1 MNEDQQNDSH
11 SSKPSWFEKITKPF
25 TQPQEPESSKDLK
38 ELLRGAHNRG
48 LCDAEALSI
57 MEGALQVGDMHV
69 REIMVPR
76 SQMTFVRAS
85 QSPSEILPIII
96 ESQHS
101 RFPVLGEGQDD
112 LLGIL
117 LAKDFLPYLA
127 NGNLDRFNIKDVLRP
142 VNFVPESKRLNTL
155 LREFRSDRYHMA
167 IVVDEY
173 GGLAGLVTIED
184 VLEQIVGD
192 IEDETD
198 IEDDESNIRAMD
210 DSESFMVNALTPI
223 DDFNEYF
230 DTTYSDEEFD
240 TIGGIVTNGFGHL
253 PDRDEAITIE
263 GLRFKVLNS
272 DNRQIRLLEVTSDNG
287 NDVDE

>member
-1 MNEDQQNDSH
+1 MNEDQQNDAH
-11 SSKPSWFEKITKPF
+11 SSKPTWLEKITKPF

-76 SQMTFVRAS
+76 SQMTFIKAS
-85 QSPSEILPIII
+85 QTPSEILPVII

-101 RFPVLGEGQDD
+101 RFPVLGDGQDD

-127 NGNLDRFNIKDVLRP
+127 NDNLERFNIKDVLRP

-155 LREFRSDRYHMA
+155 LREFRTDRYHMA
-167 IVVDEY
+167 IVDDEY

-184 VLEQIVGD
+184 VLEQIVGV

-198 IEDDESNIRAMD
+198 IEDDESNIRPMD
-210 DSESFMVNALTPI
+210 DSESFMVNALTTI

-230 DTTYSDEEFD
+230 ESQFSDEEFD

-253 PDRDEAITIE
+253 PERDECVQLE
-263 GLRFKVLNS
+263 EFSFKVLNA
-272 DNRQIRLLEVTSDNG
+272 DNRQIRLLEVSKLS
-287 NDVDE
+287 E

>member
-11 SSKPSWFEKITKPF
+11 SSKPSWLEKITKSF
-25 TQPQEPESSKDLK
+25 TQSSEPESSRDLK
-38 ELLRGAHNRG
+38 ELLRGAHDRG

-76 SQMTFVRAS
+76 SQMTCIKAALP
-85 QSPSEILPIII
+85 PSDILPVII

-101 RFPVLGEGQDD
+101 RFPVLGEGKDEV
-112 LLGIL
+112 LGIL

-127 NGNLDRFNIKDVLRP
+127 NDNLDRFIIKDILRP

-155 LREFRSDRYHMA
+155 LREFRTDRYHMA

-198 IEDDESNIRAMD
+198 IEDDESNIRPIEN
-210 DSESFMVNALTPI
+210 SESFMVNALTEI

-230 DTTYSDEEFD
+230 NTEFSDDEFD

-253 PDRDEAITIE
+253 PERDESITIN
-263 GLRFKVLNS
+263 GIAFKVLNA
-272 DNRQIRLLEVTSDNG
+272 DNRQIRLLEVMIA
-287 NDVDE
+287 DELDQAD

>member
-11 SSKPSWFEKITKPF
+11 SSKPSWLEKITKPF
-25 TQPQEPESSKDLK
+25 TQASEPESSQDLK
-38 ELLRGAHNRG
+38 ELLRSAHHRG

-76 SQMTFVRAS
+76 SQMICVKAS
-85 QSPSEILPIII
+85 QSPSDILAIIV

-101 RFPVLGEGQDD
+101 RFPVLGEGQDE

-127 NGNLDRFNIKDVLRP
+127 NDNLDRFNIKDVLRP

-155 LREFRSDRYHMA
+155 LREFRTDRYHMA

-173 GGLAGLVTIED
+173 GGLAGLATIED

-198 IEDDESNIRAMD
+198 IEDDETNIRPMENSD
-210 DSESFMVNALTPI
+210 SFMVNALTPI

-230 DTTYSDEEFD
+230 NIELSDDEFD

-253 PDRDEAITIE
+253 PERNESIVLNDMT
-263 GLRFKVLNS
+263 FKVLNA
-272 DNRQIRLLEVTSDNG
+272 DNRQIRLLEVFTSKESD
-287 NDVDE
+287 D

>member
-11 SSKPSWFEKITKPF
+11 STKPSWLEKITKPF
-25 TQPQEPESSKDLK
+25 TQASEPESSKDLK
-38 ELLRGAHNRG
+38 ELLRGAHNKG

-76 SQMTFVRAS
+76 SQMTSIKAS
-85 QSPSEILPIII
+85 QSPSEILPIIV

-101 RFPVLGEGQDD
+101 RFPVLGEGQDE

-127 NGNLDRFNIKDVLRP
+127 NDNLDRFNIKDVLRP

-155 LREFRSDRYHMA
+155 LREFRTDRYHMA

-198 IEDDESNIRAMD
+198 IEDDESNIRAIENSD
-210 DSESFMVNALTPI
+210 SFMVNALTPI
-223 DDFNEYF
+223 DDFNDYF
-230 DTTYSDEEFD
+230 QSTFSDEEFD
-240 TIGGIVTNGFGHL
+240 TIGGIVTNAFGHL
-253 PDRDEAITIE
+253 PDRDESVTIDQFT
-263 GLRFKVLNS
+263 FKVLNA
-272 DNRQIRLLEVTSDNG
+272 DNRQIRLLEVFSSETN
-287 NDVDE
+287 ND

>member
-1 MNEDQQNDSH
+1 
-11 SSKPSWFEKITKPF
+11 
-25 TQPQEPESSKDLK
+25 
-38 ELLRGAHNRG
+38 
-48 LCDAEALSI
+48 

-76 SQMTFVRAS
+76 SQMTCIKAS
-85 QSPSEILPIII
+85 QSPSEILPIIV

-101 RFPVLGEGQDD
+101 RFPVLGEGQDE

-127 NGNLDRFNIKDVLRP
+127 NDNLDRFNIKDVLRP

-155 LREFRSDRYHMA
+155 LREFRTDRYHMA

-198 IEDDESNIRAMD
+198 IEDDESNIRAIENSD
-210 DSESFMVNALTPI
+210 SFMVNALTPI

-230 DTTYSDEEFD
+230 HTNFSDEEFD
-240 TIGGIVTNGFGHL
+240 TIGGIVTNAFGHL
-253 PDRDEAITIE
+253 PDRDESVTIDQFT
-263 GLRFKVLNS
+263 FKVMNA
-272 DNRQIRLLEVTSDNG
+272 DNRQIRLLEVFSSETSHD
-287 NDVDE
+287 